1 MRRQGQHFLNDC
13 AILGRIASY
22 AELKASDVVL
32 EIGPGTGFLTEF
44 LAPRSKQ
51 VYAIEVDPDLAAG
64 LTAALKGRFPN
75 VDIVKGDALKVDLPA
90 YNKVV
95 SNLPYQISTKITL
108 RLLPRPFDLAV
119 LMYQKE
125 FAMKMVAEPGT
136 PDYGKLSVITAHYAR
151 AEIVEYV
158 PRSAFRPEP
167 HVDSAI
173 VRLWPRHNCVGMD
186 DDFFM
191 RLVTALFGNRRKKI
205 KRALAA
211 AGISKEIQSSIDP
224 SLLEERPEKLS
235 IGDIEGL
242 AREISLHKT

>member
-1 MRRQGQHFLNDC
+1 MKRKGQHFLNDC
-13 AILGRIASY
+13 AILDRIARY
-22 AELKASDVVL
+22 ADLKASDVVL
-32 EIGPGTGFLTEF
+32 EIGPGTGFLTEV
-44 LAPRSKQ
+44 LASRSKQ
-51 VYAIEVDPDLAAG
+51 VYAIEVDPELASG
-64 LTAALKGRFPN
+64 LKGRFPN
-75 VDIVKGDALKVDLPA
+75 VDIIQGDALKLDLPG
-90 YNKVV
+90 YNKIV

-125 FAMKMVAEPGT
+125 FAMKMVAGPGS
-136 PDYGKLSVITAHYAR
+136 PDYGRLSVITAHYAR
-151 AEIVEYV
+151 AEIMESV

-173 VRLWPRHNCVGMD
+173 VRLWPRHDRVGVD

-191 RLVTALFGNRRKKI
+191 RLVTALFGNRRKKV

-211 AGISKEIQSSIDP
+211 AGISREVQSGLDP

-235 IGDIEGL
+235 AGDIEGL
-242 AREISLHKT
+242 ARDISLLEA

>member
-44 LAPRSKQ
+44 LAPKAKQ
-51 VYAIEVDPDLAAG
+51 VYAIEVDPDLATG
-64 LTAALKGRFPN
+64 LTADLKGRFPN
-75 VDIVKGDALKVDLPA
+75 VDIVRGDALKVDLPA
-90 YNKVV
+90 YNKIV

-125 FAMKMVAEPGT
+125 FAVKMMAGPGT

-173 VRLWPRHNCVGMD
+173 VRLWPRHDRADVD
-186 DDFFM
+186 DDLFM
-191 RLVTALFGNRRKKI
+191 RLVTTLFGNRRKKI
-205 KRALAA
+205 KRALAMMGVTKTVLA
-211 AGISKEIQSSIDP
+211 RIDP
-224 SLLEERPEKLS
+224 SIQERRPETLS
-235 IGDIEGL
+235 LDDF
-242 AREISLHKT
+242 ISLTKELSQPSA